1 MPPVQ
6 RRRDYRAQA
15 TGGKATAVS
24 YSIGLAWRGGFR
36 DSQATM
42 TASGEVGTV
51 AAGAGRAELPLLHA
65 GPEEM
70 AAALDRVAREDA
82 SVVPLLTPAECQEFI
97 DAGADLSF
105 RSAKPVIGEGER
117 AVYQDFDICLSIP
130 QPHRLW
136 QLTRAVERLIAV
148 ALGTMAEPPLDALP
162 LNDLVLQRYPPGAR
176 GITPHRDHVRYV
188 GLVAIVQM
196 SGDGRFGLCADRSGA
211 GARVLEAGPGD
222 GILMRAPGFAGRKD
236 RPFHFLDGITAERYS
251 LGIRSDKTTEPA
263 AG

>member
-1 MPPVQ
+1 M
-6 RRRDYRAQA
+6 
-15 TGGKATAVS
+15 TG
-24 YSIGLAWRGGFR
+24 
-36 DSQATM
+36 
-42 TASGEVGTV
+42 SGEAERI
-51 AAGAGRAELPLLHA
+51 AASADDAGLPMLHA
-65 GPEEM
+65 GPEAM
-70 AAALDRVAREDA
+70 AAALDRVAHEDA
-82 SVVPLLTPAECQEFI
+82 AVVPLLTSAECQEFI

-130 QPHRLW
+130 QPHPLW
-136 QLTRAVERLIAV
+136 QLTQAVERLIAA
-148 ALGTMAEPPLDALP
+148 ALGTMAEPPLEVLP

-196 SGDGRFGLCADRSGA
+196 SGDGRFGLCADRGGA
-211 GARVLEAGPGD
+211 GARVLDAGPGD
-222 GILMRAPGFAGRKD
+222 GILMRAPGFCGAKD

-251 LGIRSDKTTEPA
+251 LGMRSDKTAESE